1 MAKELFLE
9 IGTEEIPA
17 AFLPKA
23 IADMEEMIRKELAAS
38 RIGHGTVKAVATP
51 RRLALCVA
59 RVEERQEDQLI
70 AKRGPARASR

>member
-1 MAKELFLE
+1 MPKELFLE

-23 IADMEEMIRKELAAS
+23 IADMEEMIRKEFAAN
-38 RIGHGTVKAVATP
+38 RIRHGAVKAMATP

-59 RVEERQEDQLI
+59 GVADRQEDQLI
-70 AKRGPARASR
+70 EKLGPARKVA